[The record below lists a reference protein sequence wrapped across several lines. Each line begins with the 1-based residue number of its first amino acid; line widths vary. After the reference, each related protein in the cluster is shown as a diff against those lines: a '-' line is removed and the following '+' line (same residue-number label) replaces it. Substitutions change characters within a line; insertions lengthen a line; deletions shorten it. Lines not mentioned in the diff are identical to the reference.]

1 MFSLLSGVD
10 ECELAD
16 LRNLSGKDG
25 AGEESPA
32 AKKREQCEVRAVV
45 QSSHWEDTLLR
56 FGRGASA
63 RAGLQ

>member
-32 AKKREQCEVRAVV
+32 AKKREQCAVRAGV
-45 QSSHWEDTLLR
+45 QSSH
-56 FGRGASA
+56 
-63 RAGLQ
+63 